1 MYQKNKHYCIS
12 KIMNVFLFIILT
24 ATISVFVFMILGLI
38 FYKSIHEKNNSL
50 PVSIHDLAP
59 KIEKIEQP
67 SIERSRQ
74 MRHHNSQVNQ
84 KIFKPGY
91 SFS

>member
-1 MYQKNKHYCIS
+1 MSFSKKIKNGFEN
-12 KIMNVFLFIILT
+12 MEW
-24 ATISVFVFMILGLI
+24 FMCNCSRRTG
-38 FYKSIHEKNNSL
+38 
-50 PVSIHDLAP
+50 LAP

>member
-1 MYQKNKHYCIS
+1 
-12 KIMNVFLFIILT
+12 MNVFLFIILT

-59 KIEKIEQP
+59 KNEKIEQP

-84 KIFKPGY
+84 KIFKLSY
-91 SFS
+91 SLS

>member
-1 MYQKNKHYCIS
+1 
-12 KIMNVFLFIILT
+12 
-24 ATISVFVFMILGLI
+24 MILGLV
-38 FYKSIHEKNNSL
+38 FYKSIHEKNIAVL
-50 PVSIHDLAP
+50 PVSIHDLPP

-74 MRHHNSQVNQ
+74 MRHHNSQVKQ
-84 KIFKPGY
+84 KIFNPSY